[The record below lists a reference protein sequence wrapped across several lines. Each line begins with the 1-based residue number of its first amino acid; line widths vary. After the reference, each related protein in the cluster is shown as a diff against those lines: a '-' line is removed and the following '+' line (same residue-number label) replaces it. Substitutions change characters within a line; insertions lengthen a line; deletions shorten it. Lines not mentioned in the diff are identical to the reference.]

1 MGEITMT
8 FGEKLKS
15 LREGKNLSQ
24 SKLSEIIG
32 VDRRTI
38 INYEAGKSFPRNMDN
53 YRKIAKW
60 FGVTIDYL
68 LSERDDFVANAY
80 IEGGLRGKREAEAL
94 VAEAGALFAGGSL
107 SDEDKDAVFH
117 ALQEAYWFAKA
128 ENKKYVKKS

>member
-1 MGEITMT
+1 MN
-8 FGEKLKS
+8 FGEKLKN
-15 LREGKNLSQ
+15 LRERDNLSQ
-24 SKLSEIIG
+24 SKLAEIIG

-38 INYEAGKSFPRNMDN
+38 INYEAGKSFPRDMNN

-60 FGVTIDYL
+60 FGVSADYL
-68 LSERDDFVANAY
+68 LSEKDEFTAKAY
-80 IEGGLRGKREAEAL
+80 AEGGKRGKLEAEAL

-128 ENKKYVKKS
+128 ENKKYSKRK

>member
-1 MGEITMT
+1 MT